1 MKWRKL
7 FDLVRTFSNQLLDS
21 EDVKIM
27 VNGKY
32 YGTRRI
38 GYSMGAGWFIE
49 IAEDPS
55 TSQYT
60 LIETYSGVTDS
71 ITSFPTLEKARD
83 AMNEI
88 ETFDE
93 NNDDVAIWHDGSIC
107 ERKADCGTWIEEGD
121 CGSYVLHNSDGEDIL
136 VQTDT
141 DRPGLA
147 MNLGWQPC
155 HPETD
160 GTVDCPVCGKTAG
173 DLIEEATEFLD
184 AHLGEKFDDPGYF
197 DQEEEK

>member
-1 MKWRKL
+1 MKYRG
-7 FDLVRTFSNQLLDS
+7 LLNLLKAWDD
-21 EDVKIM
+21 EGLDDADVVVMI
-27 VNGKY
+27 NGKLI
-32 YGTRRI
+32 TVDKLT
-38 GYSMGAGWFIE
+38 YSYCKGWYFE
-49 IAEDPS
+49 IPKQVK

-60 LIETYSGVTDS
+60 LVETYAGVTDS

-197 DQEEEK
+197 DQEDEK